1 MGRARVRTALQQFA
15 IPRRAP
21 GGSTV
26 PVEVRARLRDVAW
39 LQAKLADEA
48 LSDAQIAE
56 ELGVARSTVVY
67 WRRQH
72 GLCPATTI
80 ERIERDVG
88 QALSA
93 GGEALSA
100 VVEATDPVAWVR
112 RRHVTDGWSWT
123 AMSAALHGRV
133 SPSRLRRL
141 AAAHGFAHKRPPGR
155 QIPEAARQRL
165 SDPTW
170 LARRYHHEQATLREI
185 AAELG
190 VTMRTVDRALRQAG
204 IARRPRGPRS

>member
-1 MGRARVRTALQQFA
+1 MGSARVRTALRQFA

-26 PVEVRARLRDVAW
+26 PVGVRARLRDPAW
-39 LQAKLADEA
+39 LRAKLGDEA
-48 LSDAQIAE
+48 LSDAQIAD

-72 GLCPATTI
+72 GLRPVTTV

-88 QALSA
+88 RALSV
-93 GGEALSA
+93 GGEVA
-100 VVEATDPVAWVR
+100 DPVAWVR

-141 AAAHGFAHKRPPGR
+141 ADAHGFTHQRPPGR
-155 QIPEAARQRL
+155 QIPPTARRRF

-170 LARRYHHEQATLREI
+170 LTRRYHHEQATLREI
-185 AAELG
+185 AAELD

-204 IARRPRGPRS
+204 IPRRQRGPRS